1 MRWVHY
7 LVLAL
12 AGCGVEVKSGRMN
25 QTADPDIDAG
35 MIVGGG
41 GSTIVA
47 DARTAPPDG
56 IPQGLAPCDEAVY
69 HSDFTWVQRT
79 VFDVS
84 CSTDGCHSTVDN
96 KAGLDLSRGNAHANL
111 VDVASSEFS
120 GWQRVVAGSSSES
133 MLMVQIG
140 GEPGPPLERY
150 MPLGDPRLC
159 TEQVD
164 AIRRWIA
171 SGAAND

>member
-12 AGCGVEVKSGRMN
+12 VGCGVEPKRGR
-25 QTADPDIDAG
+25 TSESADADPDAG
-35 MIVGGG
+35 VITGG
-41 GSTIVA
+41 GSTAVA
-47 DARTAPPDG
+47 DARTPPPDG
-56 IPQGLAPCDEAVY
+56 IPQGLAPCDEAIY

-84 CSTDGCHSTVDN
+84 CATDGCHTTADN
-96 KAGLDLSRGNAHANL
+96 KAGLDLSRGSAHANL
-111 VDVASSEFS
+111 VNVASTEFP
-120 GWQRVVAGSSSES
+120 GWMRVVPGSSPDS

-150 MPLGDPRLC
+150 MPLNMPRLC

-171 SGAAND
+171 SGAAED